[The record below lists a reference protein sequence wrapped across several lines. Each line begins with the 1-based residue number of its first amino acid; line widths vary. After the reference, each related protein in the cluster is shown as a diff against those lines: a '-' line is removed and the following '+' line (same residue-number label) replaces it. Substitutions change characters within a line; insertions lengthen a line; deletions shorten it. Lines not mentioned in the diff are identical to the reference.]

1 MRLKEPQFMSLNALV
16 AWYGANLSRRRTIP
30 FLVMLTAKSSG
41 KTWRICAAAF
51 LNNAMAR
58 A

>member
-1 MRLKEPQFMSLNALV
+1 MSLNALL
-16 AWYGANLSRRRTIP
+16 AWYGANLSRRRIIP

-41 KTWRICAAAF
+41 KTCRSCAAAF
-51 LNNAMAR
+51 LNKAIAL